1 MNKRTKLLEAMR
13 NNPRD
18 WRIDDLISVAQQL
31 AIECR
36 NHGGSHHIFSYPG
49 VEDDVSVPAHRPP
62 KQALRMAS
70 ATARDTGTGTHK
82 DMGPSAV
89 AVGYG

>member
-36 NHGGSHHIFSYPG
+36 NHGGSHHIFSYAGAPANQA
-49 VEDDVSVPAHRPP
+49 DLYPPVS
-62 KQALRMAS
+62 
-70 ATARDTGTGTHK
+70 DTG
-82 DMGPSAV
+82 
-89 AVGYG
+89 